1 LVVVRLWFAVLW
13 KHAEGLRRLNSRDGA
28 LDFRSPIVRFD
39 FVRGRGSRTVV
50 VTAVL
55 LLLIGCTRPQGALVT
70 PTPLP
75 SPTAVAN
82 HDPLT
87 IAFPVF
93 HAGETGVAYAPVTL
107 SAAGGVAPYT
117 WSVSVGAL
125 PGGLTL
131 SSGGVV
137 SGTPT
142 QNGYFTFSVQ
152 VFDAGNNDT
161 AGLPGTI
168 PIVPRL
174 TASLVPACTSECTV
188 ELGCVTVC
196 GTFGQMSGGTAPFT
210 YSLSSGVLPSGTS
223 LSGLALKGTFTG
235 LPGRLQF
242 TVLVT
247 DGFGA
252 TATVAPRYNL
262 LPHLSAGTSSS
273 CGPASHS
280 IGCTASVPYSGGTPS
295 SSPSVAVTGAGATL
309 CTLQV
314 TGALTCGPTSSVPP
328 GFSAT
333 AGGGLVS
340 ISVPGTK
347 TFYTYSGTVTFQLV
361 DQGQCGA
368 GVNCRST
375 TSTITFNLTR

>member
-1 LVVVRLWFAVLW
+1 
-13 KHAEGLRRLNSRDGA
+13 
-28 LDFRSPIVRFD
+28 
-39 FVRGRGSRTVV
+39 V

-55 LLLIGCTRPQGALVT
+55 LLLIGCTRPQGAHAT
-70 PTPLP
+70 PTLIP
-75 SPTAVAN
+75 SSTPVAN
-82 HDPLT
+82 HGPLT

-93 HAGETGVAYAPVTL
+93 HAGEAGVTYAPVTL
-107 SAAGGVAPYT
+107 SASGGVAPYA

-131 SSGGVV
+131 SSDGVV

-142 QNGYFTFSVQ
+142 QNGYFTFSIQ
-152 VFDAGNNDT
+152 VFDTGSNDT
-161 AGLPGTI
+161 AGVPATI

-174 TASLVPACTSECTV
+174 TASLVSACASECTV

-196 GTFGQMSGGTAPFT
+196 GAFGQLSGGAAPFT
-210 YSLSSGVLPSGTS
+210 YSLLTGVLPSGTS
-223 LSGLALKGTFTG
+223 LSGLVLKGTFTG

-252 TATVAPRYNL
+252 TATIAPRYNL
-262 LPHLSAGTSSS
+262 LPHISIGTSSS

-280 IGCTASVPYSGGTPS
+280 IGCTTSFSYSGGTPS
-295 SSPSVAVTGAGATL
+295 SSPSVVVTGASATL

-314 TGALTCGPTSSVPP
+314 TGALTCGPTTSVPP
-328 GFSAT
+328 GFSAAT
-333 AGGGLVS
+333 GGGSAS

-347 TFYTYSGTVTFQLV
+347 TFYTYSGTVSFQLI
-361 DQGQCGA
+361 DQSQCGA
-368 GVNCRST
+368 GSNCRST
-375 TSTITFNLTR
+375 SSTITFNLTR